1 MRAMMERTAQLLGNE
16 AKSIHDSDE
25 KTVGLEDDEI
35 YEESGPPS
43 IDVGPNDRPRNAVK
57 TFGVDTQKGN
67 VLRESTVNDHVVQ
80 RK

>member
-1 MRAMMERTAQLLGNE
+1 MRS
-16 AKSIHDSDE
+16 KE
-25 KTVGLEDDEI
+25 KG
-35 YEESGPPS
+35 GPPP
-43 IDVGPNDRPRNAVK
+43 IDLGPNDIPRKAVE

>member
-1 MRAMMERTAQLLGNE
+1 MLGNE

-25 KTVGLEDDEI
+25 KMVG
-35 YEESGPPS
+35 GPPS
-43 IDVGPNDRPRNAVK
+43 IDVGPNDRPRKAVK